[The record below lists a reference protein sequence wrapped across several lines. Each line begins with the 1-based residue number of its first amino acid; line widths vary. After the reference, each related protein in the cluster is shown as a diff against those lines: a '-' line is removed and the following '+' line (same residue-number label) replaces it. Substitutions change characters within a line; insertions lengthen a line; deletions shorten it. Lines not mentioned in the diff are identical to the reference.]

1 LAEDELDLRLSASD
15 VESLFPHSGDGP
27 GAARSVPGEQ
37 WLVEDPEEPEDADDG
52 VEWPQS
58 GSWSTVRAGVP
69 VLEMPALSLR
79 DWYGVVATAHVC
91 GLISK
96 GAVRLAKWL
105 QALQD
110 KGGPDAGAEGWFP
123 FRRHSSTDDLAR
135 HYCSIHG
142 YRDKTAFYRHRREL
156 EQLGLVACVQR
167 STDSRIPVYALVL
180 RADSPVIGRLPLTLA
195 RALQVG
201 QLARLWA
208 ERDLPWHH
216 VPGQA
221 SLADVV
227 SGYTGVVALTEEDA
241 QDAAKVSL
249 AGQLEIAMLAARTPA
264 EEAFI
269 LKQAAGLQHGWAN
282 PDGTP
287 SPQDS
292 SQEPRRAS
300 SAPLD
305 TVLPSKARLGPL
317 PASLNALALVKRT
330 VFMRSLP
337 ECKTTRLNAT
347 GSSTS
352 GLFLLPLVGLQ
363 FDKTDGKAKSK
374 AAPTGRTTKRGAQLG
389 SAADGAA
396 DLGRF
401 GKGSRYGQLTANQRA
416 EAEQVTRRVWA
427 ILRRARP
434 RQDLVGGTWV
444 PNEDGTAEW
453 VAGTGYDDLRDL
465 VGLCL
470 LRVTEARVI
479 EEVGG
484 SVTDTAV
491 NPLRVLCRRLWAI
504 VKALDPVDQREDRSR
519 PAEHVQAEAQLT
531 ARESGRRHQERVDQ
545 RKDVTGAVP
554 VAESLVVEDYQAA
567 RDRRRTAAAGPAHQ
581 APARRPS
588 VFDEALDSAAAQLP
602 RLAGRLTSSAPV
614 WIERTAAERERTE
627 QVARERV
634 DQERGRGRLA
644 ERLAEI
650 EARSAAAAAVAGQR
664 RTLLERAQQI
674 VAERAPGAEPIV
686 NQVPVPEAA
695 PAPAAAAPQPA
706 GEGGSVERIAERA
719 RRILA
724 EVDPAGPEVRSVVP
738 QPAARAHSHRNLQQR
753 LDEIVD
759 RAQPGA
765 APVAAQLPPMP
776 RAAEPLASLGGQDAA
791 EVPLSERLG
800 RILAGIDPAAA
811 PIVNKVPAAGR
822 AARAARPA
830 AAGPTA

>member
-1 LAEDELDLRLSASD
+1 M
-15 VESLFPHSGDGP
+15 
-27 GAARSVPGEQ
+27 PGEQ
-37 WLVEDPEEPEDADDG
+37 GEVDGPADPDDG

-58 GSWSTVRAGVP
+58 GAWSTVRAGVP
-69 VLEMPALSLR
+69 VLEMPVLGLR
-79 DWYGVVATAHVC
+79 DWYGVVATAHLC
-91 GLISK
+91 GLISR
-96 GAVRLAKWL
+96 GAVQLAKWL

-123 FRRHSSTDDLAR
+123 FRRHLSMDDLAR

-180 RADSPVIGRLPLTLA
+180 RGDSPVIGRLPLTLA

-208 ERDLPWHH
+208 ERDLPWHS

-227 SGYTGVVALTEEDA
+227 SGYAGVVALSEQDA

-287 SPQDS
+287 SPQES

-305 TVLPSKARLGPL
+305 TVLPSKAKLGPL

-337 ECKTTRLNAT
+337 ECKTTRLNET

-352 GLFLLPLVGLQ
+352 RLFLSPSVGLQ
-363 FDKTDGKAKSK
+363 LDNLDGKAKSK
-374 AAPTGRTTKRGAQLG
+374 AAPTGRTKMRGAQLG
-389 SAADGAA
+389 SAADGTA
-396 DLGRF
+396 DLGRS
-401 GKGSRYGQLTANQRA
+401 GNGRYGRLTAAQRA
-416 EAEQVTRRVWA
+416 EAERVTRRVWA

-444 PNEDGTAEW
+444 PGPDGTSEW

-479 EEVGG
+479 EEVGA

-491 NPLRVLCRRLWAI
+491 NPLRVLCRRLWTV

-519 PAEHVQAEAQLT
+519 PSQHVQAEAELD

-554 VAESLVVEDYQAA
+554 VAESLVAEDYRAA
-567 RDRRRTAAAGPAHQ
+567 RDRRRATAAGLAP
-581 APARRPS
+581 APARRS
-588 VFDEALDSAAAQLP
+588 VFDEALDAAAAHLP
-602 RLAGRLTSSAPV
+602 RLAGPRTSAPA
-614 WIERTAAERERTE
+614 WTERTAAERERTE

-634 DQERGRGRLA
+634 DQERGRGRLV

-650 EARSAAAAAVAGQR
+650 KARSAAAAAVAGQR

-674 VAERAPGAEPIV
+674 VAERAPGTAPIV
-686 NQVPVPEAA
+686 NQVPVPAAAA

-738 QPAARAHSHRNLQQR
+738 KPTRRPSSHRDLQQR
-753 LDEIVD
+753 LAEIVD

-765 APVAAQLPPMP
+765 APVMAQLPPMP
-776 RAAEPLASLGGQDAA
+776 RAAELLPSLGGQDPA

-800 RILAGIDPAAA
+800 RILTGIDPAAE